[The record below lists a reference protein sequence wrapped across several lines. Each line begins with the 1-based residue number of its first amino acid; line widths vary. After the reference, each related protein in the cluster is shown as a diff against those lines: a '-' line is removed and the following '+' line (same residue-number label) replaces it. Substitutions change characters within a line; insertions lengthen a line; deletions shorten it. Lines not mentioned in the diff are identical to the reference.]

1 MALYDNI
8 KKYAK
13 LRGMSLQVVAEK
25 AGLSKNI
32 IYQYKNAKSPS
43 LENLNRISK
52 VLGVSTAVL
61 IDGKGEPPKRDIDL
75 KKAMHDDRTIMAW
88 DGKPIPPEEM
98 EMIRRILDG
107 GK

>member
-1 MALYDNI
+1 MTLYENI
-8 KKYAK
+8 KKYAR
-13 LRGMSLQVVAEK
+13 LSGMSLQDVAEK

-32 IYQYKNAKSPS
+32 IYQYKSAKNPS
-43 LENLNRISK
+43 LENLTKIAK
-52 VLGVSTAVL
+52 VLGVSTADLV
-61 IDGKGEPPKRDIDL
+61 GSKEEKPKRDIDL
-75 KKAMHDDRTIMAW
+75 KKAMHDERTIMAW